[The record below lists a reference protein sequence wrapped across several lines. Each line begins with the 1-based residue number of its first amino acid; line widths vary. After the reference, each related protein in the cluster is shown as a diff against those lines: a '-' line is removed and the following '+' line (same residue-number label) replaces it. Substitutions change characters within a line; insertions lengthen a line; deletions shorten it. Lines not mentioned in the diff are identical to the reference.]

1 MRQENKGLKRILL
14 AGKCVEKACHTE
26 SMPALPRLLSGQNL
40 SFSGA
45 SQFPKRKFPSRQNE
59 KHRQYLCVLPRLFMK
74 RGRKFSFEN
83 PMFLVSPRLKGAV
96 VFRLRKMTGGL
107 FGRERESP
115 LRVRSDKGRRAAHGR
130 PPARRLKAPLSRG
143 LSFSACGK

>member
-1 MRQENKGLKRILL
+1 MTERFIPAKARIAPARHLKAPFLGAVRQENKGLKRILL

-26 SMPALPRLLSGQNL
+26 SMPALPRFLSGQNL

-45 SQFPKRKFPSRQNE
+45 TQFSKRKFPSRQNE

-83 PMFLVSPRLKGAV
+83 PMFLISPRLMECFAV
-96 VFRLRKMTGGL
+96 LN
-107 FGRERESP
+107 
-115 LRVRSDKGRRAAHGR
+115 RRFFLTAI
-130 PPARRLKAPLSRG
+130 PNIRRNT
-143 LSFSACGK
+143 